1 MAEQNGTSGPAP
13 RTPES
18 APRRSRRAWI
28 IVGSVVGALALLAG
42 ALTAVEAHGGG
53 WHHGR
58 GHMSAESFSEHIGD
72 HVKEVLSD
80 VDATPE
86 QQAQV
91 TSLLQSAASD
101 VHAMKDQH
109 AAAHKELHAIL
120 SAPTIDR
127 ARLEAVRADQ
137 IRLVD
142 QASQRIVQ
150 GIADAAEVLTSEQR
164 AALIARI
171 ERRHHW
177 QED

>member
-1 MAEQNGTSGPAP
+1 MTEQNGLRAP
-13 RTPES
+13 ETPERV
-18 APRRSRRAWI
+18 PRRSRRAWI
-28 IVGSVVGALALLAG
+28 IGGSVVGALALLAG

-53 WHHGR
+53 GWHHGR
-58 GHMSAESFSEHIGD
+58 GQMSAEAFAAHLED
-72 HVKEVLSD
+72 HVKDVLSD

-86 QQAQV
+86 QEAQV
-91 TSLLQSAASD
+91 TSILQSAATD
-101 VHAMKDQH
+101 VHAMKDRH

-137 IRLVD
+137 IRLAD
-142 QASQRIVQ
+142 EASQRIVQ
-150 GIADAAEVLTSEQR
+150 GIADAAEVLTPEQR
-164 AALIARI
+164 TALIARM